1 MCGIAGTLAY
11 HPDASPVNLDELMR
25 MRERMRARGPDG
37 AGLWCSSDGRVALAH
52 RRLAIIA
59 TDDSGAQPMRDER
72 NGNQIVFNGEIYNHA
87 ALREDLVRSG
97 VAMRTASDTEVL
109 LKLWSRD
116 GPAMLG
122 RLRGMFAFAI
132 WDAASRALFLA
143 RDAFGVKPLYVA
155 DDGAT
160 LRFASQVKSLLEADV
175 DRRPEPAGHA
185 GFLLW
190 GSVPDPWTLYKGIR
204 ALPAGH
210 WMQVRDGKAGGAVPF
225 DSPLHGLLCAQEA
238 RRDPLAEP
246 LNDIARAVDD
256 SVAAHL
262 VADVPVGVFLS
273 AGLDSTMIA
282 ACAARHRALHTVT
295 LGFDEYAGTRQ
306 DEAAL
311 AAEVASQLGAKHHL
325 HRFNASDFAKDRE
338 ALMHAMDQP
347 TVDGINTWFVAK
359 SAAAQG
365 LKVALSGI
373 GGDELFGS
381 YPSFSQVPTLQRR
394 MRPLARVPHLGLGIR
409 HAMSRM
415 PGLLPSAKYAGLV
428 EYGGSIGGAYLLR
441 RALFMPWE
449 IPTLMDPELAAQG
462 LAELDTLARLQAS
475 TRGLR
480 SPRLALSALEM
491 QWYMRHQLLRDA
503 DWAGMAHSLEI
514 RVPFVDGTLLRQW
527 RELPGLSATREKRAV
542 ARAVAPQLPA
552 PVLERPKT
560 GFAVPIH
567 QWLHP
572 GAAHTVGNH
581 RGWAHFLYRSFTQE
595 QAIA

>member
-1 MCGIAGTLAY
+1 MCGIAGALAY
-11 HPDASPVNLDELMR
+11 HPDAPPVNLEELMR
-25 MRERMRARGPDG
+25 MRERMQARGPDG
-37 AGLWCSSDGRVALAH
+37 AGLWCASDGRVALAH

-59 TDDSGAQPMRDER
+59 TDDSGAQPMQDER

-87 ALREDLVRSG
+87 ALREDLQRSG
-97 VAMRTASDTEVL
+97 IEFRTASDTEVL

-116 GPAMLG
+116 GLAMLP

-132 WDAASRALFLA
+132 WDASKRSLFVA
-143 RDAFGVKPLYVA
+143 RDAFGIKPLYYA
-155 DDGAT
+155 DDGTT

-190 GSVPDPWTLYKGIR
+190 GSVPDPWTLYRGIR

-210 WMQVRDGKAGGAVPF
+210 WMQVRHGRLGGAVPF
-225 DSPLHGLLCAQEA
+225 DSPLQGLLSAQED
-238 RRDPLAEP
+238 RRDPSADP
-246 LNDIARAVDD
+246 LSDIATAVDD
-256 SVAAHL
+256 SVAAHM

-282 ACAARHRALHTVT
+282 ACAARHGALRTVT
-295 LGFDEYAGTRQ
+295 LGFDEYAGTQQ
-306 DEAAL
+306 DEATL
-311 AAEVASQLGAKHHL
+311 AAIVAEQLGAQHRL
-325 HRFNASDFAKDRE
+325 HRFNAADFANDRE

-347 TVDGINTWFVAK
+347 SIDGINTWFVAK
-359 SAAAQG
+359 AAAAQG

-381 YPSFSQVPTLQRR
+381 YPSFSQVPALQRR
-394 MRPLARVPHLGLGIR
+394 MHPLARVPRLGRGIR
-409 HAMSRM
+409 HAMSRL

-428 EYGGSIGGAYLLR
+428 EYGGSLAGAYLLR

-449 IPTLMDPELAAQG
+449 IPALMDPELAAQG
-462 LAELDTLARLQAS
+462 LAELDTLPRLQAS
-475 TRGLR
+475 AKGLR
-480 SPRLALSALEM
+480 TPRQAISALEM

-514 RVPFVDGTLLRQW
+514 RVPFVDGLLLRQW
-527 RELPGLSATREKRAV
+527 RQLPTPDADHEKRAV

-552 PVLERPKT
+552 AVLERPKT

-567 QWLHP
+567 QWLNP
-572 GAAHTVGNH
+572 GAAHTLGNH
-581 RGWAHFLYRSFTQE
+581 RGWARFLYQHFSRE
-595 QAIA
+595 AVIA

>member
-1 MCGIAGTLAY
+1 MCGIAGALAY
-11 HPDASPVNLDELMR
+11 HPDAPPVNLDELMR

-37 AGLWCSSDGRVALAH
+37 AGLWCASDGRVALAH

-59 TDDSGAQPMRDER
+59 TDDSGTQPMQDER

-87 ALREDLVRSG
+87 ALRKDLQRSG
-97 VAMRTASDTEVL
+97 IEVRTASDTEVL

-116 GPAMLG
+116 GPAMLP

-132 WDAASRALFLA
+132 WDASKRSLFLA
-143 RDAFGVKPLYVA
+143 RDAFGIKPLYYA
-155 DDGAT
+155 DDGTT

-190 GSVPDPWTLYKGIR
+190 GSVPDPWTLYRGIR

-210 WMQVRDGKAGGAVPF
+210 WMQVRHGRLGGAVPF
-225 DSPLHGLLCAQEA
+225 DSPLQGLLSAQED
-238 RRDPLAEP
+238 RRDPTADP
-246 LNDIARAVDD
+246 LSDIAAAVDD
-256 SVAAHL
+256 SVAAHM

-273 AGLDSTMIA
+273 AGLDSTMLA
-282 ACAARHRALHTVT
+282 ACAARHGALRTVT
-295 LGFDEYAGTRQ
+295 LGFDEYVGTRQ

-311 AAEVASQLGAKHHL
+311 AAIVAEQLGAQHRL
-325 HRFNASDFAKDRE
+325 HRFNAADFANDRE
-338 ALMHAMDQP
+338 ALLHAMDQP
-347 TVDGINTWFVAK
+347 TIDGINTWFVAK
-359 SAAAQG
+359 AAAAQG

-381 YPSFSQVPTLQRR
+381 YPSFRQVPALQRR
-394 MRPLARVPHLGLGIR
+394 MHPLARVPRLGRGIR
-409 HAMSRM
+409 HAMSRL

-428 EYGGSIGGAYLLR
+428 EYGGSLAGAYLLR

-449 IPTLMDPELAAQG
+449 IPALMDPELAAQG
-462 LAELDTLARLQAS
+462 LAELDTLPRLQAS
-475 TRGLR
+475 AKGLR
-480 SPRLALSALEM
+480 TPRLAISALEM

-514 RVPFVDGTLLRQW
+514 RVPFVDGLLLRQW
-527 RELPGLSATREKRAV
+527 RQLPTPDADHEKRAV
-542 ARAVAPQLPA
+542 ARAVAPQLPVA
-552 PVLERPKT
+552 VLERPKT

-567 QWLHP
+567 QWLNP
-572 GAAHTVGNH
+572 GAAHTLGNH
-581 RGWAHFLYRSFTQE
+581 RGWARFLYQHFSQE
-595 QAIA
+595 AVIA